1 MDKLTPQEMNSV
13 HDLVVASKQQD
24 APKNEKAFYFARR
37 PSDLHEHEDEEP
49 ANSSV
54 RTLVKKRRRATRAE
68 GLKND
73 VFIVQASVRK
83 LVFNDKEC
91 CIVILKNLTSAFR
104 FRKASDQK
112 ENMEMLTTT
121 VSHEMRLP
129 LKSVIT
135 MCRILL
141 SWTSE
146 EKFIELIKSIMS
158 ANKILLCRVNDL
170 LDLSTLDRGTFSK
183 NEKVFDLLESITE
196 VISINEQQALFK
208 ENRIGIFEESELAR
222 FVRADNT
229 RMQQILMSYIGN
241 AMKFTSKGQIDVFVK
256 FEKDRTE
263 ANAGL
268 VEFEVRD
275 TGCGMSQQDKA
286 KLFVPFTMLSA
297 NKNLN
302 PNGTGMGLSICKRI
316 AESMNGAVWVD
327 S

>member
-1 MDKLTPQEMNSV
+1 
-13 HDLVVASKQQD
+13 
-24 APKNEKAFYFARR
+24 
-37 PSDLHEHEDEEP
+37 
-49 ANSSV
+49 
-54 RTLVKKRRRATRAE
+54 
-68 GLKND
+68 
-73 VFIVQASVRK
+73 
-83 LVFNDKEC
+83 
-91 CIVILKNLTSAFR
+91 
-104 FRKASDQK
+104 
-112 ENMEMLTTT
+112 MEMLTTT

-129 LKSVIT
+129 LESVIT

-141 SWTSE
+141 SWTTE
-146 EKFIELIKSIMS
+146 EKFIELIQSIMS

-170 LDLSTLDRGTFSK
+170 LDLSTLDRGTFST
-183 NEKVFDLLESITE
+183 NEKVFDLLESINE

-208 ENRIGIFEESELAR
+208 ENRIGIFEESELPQ

-268 VEFEVRD
+268 VTIEVRD
-275 TGCGMSQQDKA
+275 TGCGISQQDQA